1 VVSYAAERVYVEY
14 EVDGWQMKRLLSVAS
29 VAHALC
35 GSFSDAYA
43 EGPFDGEWNGS
54 AMAMAGQC
62 KPAIVTVIVL
72 GKTVTGRATFERSAQ
87 EIYGTV
93 WEDGTFGAT
102 IGFQHLT
109 GKFIQDVFEGTFS
122 GFGCA
127 WKISLRAK
135 KPQ

>member
-1 VVSYAAERVYVEY
+1 
-14 EVDGWQMKRLLSVAS
+14 MKRLLSVAS
-29 VAHALC
+29 VAHMLFL
-35 GSFSDAYA
+35 SFSGEPYA
-43 EGPFDGEWNGS
+43 AGPFEGEWNGS
-54 AMAMAGQC
+54 AMATAGPC

-109 GKFIQDVFEGTFS
+109 GKFIHDVFEGTFS
-122 GFGCA
+122 GFGCV
-127 WKISLRAK
+127 WKMSLK
-135 KPQ
+135 KAAQ